1 MDTSFTIGIVLG
13 LAAGLSPGPLLAL
26 TIAQTLKY
34 GVVEGIKVAMAPLVT
49 DAPIVIC
56 SLWLLF
62 SMQSADIMLGAL
74 SLAGCLY
81 ISYLALENFRAKPVK
96 LDDVQTSPRS
106 LTKAVVANALNPSP
120 YLFWMTVGGPMILRQ
135 GNERIAPAVGF
146 LVFFYLCL
154 VGSKITLSLITGKFK
169 NFLTGRLYLF
179 ILRALGAALL
189 FFAVLLFKDA
199 LMFFH
204 IPVPW

>member
-96 LDDVQTSPRS
+96 LDGVQTAPRS

-169 NFLTGRLYLF
+169 DFLTGRLYLF

>member
-13 LAAGLSPGPLLAL
+13 LAAGLTPGPLLAL

-34 GVVEGIKVAMAPLVT
+34 GIAEGMKVAMAPLVT
-49 DAPIVIC
+49 DAPIVILA
-56 SLWLLF
+56 LWLLF
-62 SMQSADIMLGAL
+62 SMRSADIILGVL

-81 ISYLALENFRAKPVK
+81 ISYLALENLRAKPVK
-96 LDDVQTSPRS
+96 IEGVQTAPRS

-120 YLFWMTVGGPMILRQ
+120 YLFWMTVGGPLILRQ
-135 GNERIAPAVGF
+135 GNERIAPAISF

-154 VGSKITLSLITGKFK
+154 VGSKIVLSLITGRFK
-169 NFLTGRLYLF
+169 DFLTGRLYLF
-179 ILRALGAALL
+179 ILRALGIALL
-189 FFAVLLFKDA
+189 FFAVLLLKDA